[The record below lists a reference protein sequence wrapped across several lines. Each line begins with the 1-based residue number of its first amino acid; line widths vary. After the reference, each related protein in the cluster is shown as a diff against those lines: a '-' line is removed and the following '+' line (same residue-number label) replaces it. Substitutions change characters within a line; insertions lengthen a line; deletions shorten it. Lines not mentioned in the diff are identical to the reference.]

1 MVASGLDHGVL
12 ALDALGVA
20 TTLLAA
26 WWWYLTGTPR
36 LRRASRFEALEA
48 ANPNRIATS
57 INRNAVLG
65 CRAALAAAVSA
76 VRVVLRFAVDFVSTR

>member
-26 WWWYLTGTPR
+26 WWWYLTGTRR
-36 LRRASRFEALEA
+36 LRRASRFEG
-48 ANPNRIATS
+48 S
-57 INRNAVLG
+57 GFGVQG
-65 CRAALAAAVSA
+65 SG
-76 VRVVLRFAVDFVSTR
+76 SG